1 MKDKAHL
8 VYLQNRVA
16 YARDQVAYKELF
28 LHFYPMLRKL
38 AVLIIQQE
46 HLAEEIV
53 SDVMTRLW
61 TMETKLAYID
71 HLKMYLLTA
80 TRNTAITYLKKYRR
94 EACLPEMMV
103 GDEPVPG
110 NEPDQHLATKE
121 LSLLIERAVKTLP
134 HQCQLVFRLIKE
146 EGLSYKEA
154 GSVLELSQN
163 TLETHMRTALKRL
176 KGALDTYLLKKKS

>member
-1 MKDKAHL
+1 MEDKAHL
-8 VYLQNRVA
+8 IYLQNRVA

-38 AVLIIQQE
+38 AVTIIQQE
-46 HLAEEIV
+46 SLAEEIV
-53 SDVMTRLW
+53 SDVMTRVW

-71 HLKMYLLTA
+71 HLKIYLLTA
-80 TRNTAITYLKKYRR
+80 IRNTAITYLKKHRR
-94 EACLPEMMV
+94 EAFLPEIMAS
-103 GDEPVPG
+103 EAPVPH

-121 LSLLIERAVKTLP
+121 LSLLIERSVKALP
-134 HQCQLVFRLIKE
+134 QQCQLVFRLIKE

-154 GSVLELSQN
+154 GSVLELSKN

-176 KGALDTYLLKKKS
+176 RDTLDAYLLKKNS